1 MKKIRIILFIGIS
14 LITVSAAFLLFPT
27 ISNLINSIFN
37 NSTISN
43 YSESVKTLSENVVE
57 DEFSAANEYNRKLS
71 DSVGVSYSTK
81 PIVEGYDK
89 ILNFDGI
96 IGYIE
101 IPKIDVKLPIYH
113 GTDDSVL
120 TKGAAHLPNSSF
132 PTGGTG
138 NHAVLTA
145 HTGYP
150 TQVFFDN
157 LPDLTNGDLIYI
169 NILDEQLTYKV
180 CDINIVDPDDISFL
194 QVDENRNLLS
204 LVTCYPYAVN
214 SHRLIVTAEEYI
226 NSDNK
231 IAPTEKIENNS
242 YTYIVIALLAL
253 LLLAVLI
260 LTVIKVRKGRE
271 ANA

>member
-1 MKKIRIILFIGIS
+1 MKKIKIILFIGIS

-43 YSESVKTLSENVVE
+43 YSESVKTLSEDVVE
-57 DEFSAANEYNRKLS
+57 NEFSTASEYNRELCE
-71 DSVGVSYSTK
+71 SVGISYSTK
-81 PIVEGYDK
+81 AFVEGYDK

-113 GTDDSVL
+113 GSDESVL

-132 PTGGTG
+132 PIGGTG

-157 LPDLTNGDLIYI
+157 LTELENGDLIYI
-169 NILDEQLTYKV
+169 NVLDRQLTYSV
-180 CDINIVDPDDISFL
+180 IEQNIVDPEDISLL
-194 QVDENRNLLS
+194 QIDEKNDLIS
-204 LVTCYPYAVN
+204 LVTCYPYGVN
-214 SHRLIVTAEEYI
+214 SHRLIVTAERYI
-226 NSDNK
+226 SSDK
-231 IAPTEKIENNS
+231 ETVPTEVDNDSCIL
-242 YTYIVIALLAL
+242 IVIALFSV
-253 LLLAVLI
+253 LLLAALI
-260 LTVIKVRKGRE
+260 FTVIKIRKGRE
-271 ANA
+271 PNA